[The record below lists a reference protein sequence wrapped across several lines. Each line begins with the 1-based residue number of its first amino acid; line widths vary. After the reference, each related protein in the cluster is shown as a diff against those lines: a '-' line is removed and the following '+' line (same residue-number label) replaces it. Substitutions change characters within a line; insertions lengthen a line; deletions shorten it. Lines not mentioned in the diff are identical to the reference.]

1 MDRNLIAPGS
11 VLLIALLV
19 CVACI
24 LRMRALRSKNY
35 GRWRRVAE
43 MIVLAVVM
51 LIVAALGSG
60 ATFNVVATQY
70 FFAHHSV
77 PGNFYDVDGYKMH
90 LLCTGEGSPTLI
102 LDAGLGNDSLIWA
115 NVQPELSKIT
125 RVCSYDRAGFGWSQ
139 PRPDPRDA
147 DRIAH
152 ELHRLLNEAGVTGSV
167 VLMGHSISG
176 LYIRAY
182 AASYPRGVSGLVF
195 VDSSTPLQEDRF
207 PAEVAQAFKNE
218 SMEFK
223 KLEWLYILGIPRVM
237 GQCTPEEGFSENVRK
252 MIAEDQCRPSLF
264 AAIAQEDKSFR
275 QSGNETIH
283 TGPFGD
289 LPILIFSEDPE
300 HSPPS
305 DIPPQAAQSVSKVWN
320 EMQEELKNLSTRS
333 RRIIAKGSGHYVQID
348 RAGLIIE
355 EVTIFVKQI
364 RGELPEPTDYGSTK
378 VE

>member
-1 MDRNLIAPGS
+1 
-11 VLLIALLV
+11 
-19 CVACI
+19 
-24 LRMRALRSKNY
+24 
-35 GRWRRVAE
+35 
-43 MIVLAVVM
+43 
-51 LIVAALGSG
+51 
-60 ATFNVVATQY
+60 
-70 FFAHHSV
+70 
-77 PGNFYDVDGYKMH
+77 MH
-90 LLCTGEGSPTLI
+90 LLCTGEGSPTLV

-115 NVQPELSKIT
+115 NVQPELSKVT
-125 RVCSYDRAGFGWSQ
+125 RVCSYDRAGFGWSE

-147 DRIAH
+147 GRIAH

-182 AASYPRGVSGLVF
+182 AASYPRSVSGLVF

-207 PAEVAQAFKNE
+207 PAEVAQVFKNE
-218 SMEFK
+218 SMEFQ

-237 GQCTPEEGFSENVRK
+237 GQWRPEEGFKESVRK

-320 EMQEELKNLSTRS
+320 EMQEELKDLSTRS

-348 RAGLIIE
+348 RAELLIE
-355 EVTIFVKQI
+355 KVTNLIKDI
-364 RGELPEPTDYGSTK
+364 RGEMPEPTDYGSTK

>member
-1 MDRNLIAPGS
+1 MNQDLTAPGC
-11 VLLIALLV
+11 VFLIALLV

-24 LRMRALRSKNY
+24 RRMYVLRSKNY
-35 GRWRRVAE
+35 KRWRRVTE
-43 MIVLAVVM
+43 MIVLTVVVLIAAV
-51 LIVAALGSG
+51 LGS
-60 ATFNVVATQY
+60 AAAFNVVATQY

-90 LLCTGEGSPTLI
+90 LLCTGEGSPALV
-102 LDAGLGNDSLIWA
+102 LDAGLGNDSLIWD

-125 RVCSYDRAGFGWSQ
+125 RVCSYDRAGFGWSE

-147 DRIAH
+147 ERIAQ
-152 ELHRLLNEAGVTGSV
+152 ELHKLLNEAAVTGSV

-182 AASYPRGVSGLVF
+182 TALYPQSVSGLVF
-195 VDSSTPLQEDRF
+195 VDGSTPLQEDRF
-207 PAEVAQAFKNE
+207 PPEVARAFKNE
-218 SMEFK
+218 SMEFR
-223 KLEWLYILGIPRVM
+223 KLEWLYILGIPRLM
-237 GQCTPEEGFSENVRK
+237 GQCAPEEGFSESIRK

-289 LPILIFSEDPE
+289 LPILIFSEDPQ

-305 DIPPQAAQSVSKVWN
+305 DIPPQAAESVSKVWN
-320 EMQEELKNLSTRS
+320 EMQEELKNLSKRS

-348 RAGLIIE
+348 RAGLLIE
-355 EVTIFVKQI
+355 EVTKFVKQI
-364 RGELPEPTDYGSTK
+364 RGEMPEPADYGSTK

>member
-1 MDRNLIAPGS
+1 MNRNLAAPGC

-19 CVACI
+19 CVACV

-35 GRWRRVAE
+35 KRLRRVTE
-43 MIVLAVVM
+43 MIVLTMVM
-51 LIVAALGSG
+51 LIAAALGSG
-60 ATFNVVATQY
+60 AMFNVVATQY

-77 PGNFYDVDGYKMH
+77 LGNFYDVDGYKMH
-90 LLCTGEGSPTLI
+90 LLCLGEGIPALV
-102 LDAGLGNDSLIWA
+102 LDAGLGNDSLIWD

-125 RVCSYDRAGFGWSQ
+125 RVCSYDRAGFGWSE

-147 DRIAH
+147 DHIAH

-182 AASYPRGVSGLVF
+182 TASYPQSVSGLVF

-207 PAEVAQAFKNE
+207 PPEVAQAFKKE
-218 SMEFK
+218 SMEFQ

-237 GQCTPEEGFSENVRK
+237 GQCTPEEGFSESVRK

-283 TGPFGD
+283 TGPFGA

-333 RRIIAKGSGHYVQID
+333 RRIVAKGSGHYVQID
-348 RAGLIIE
+348 RTRLLIE
-355 EVTIFVKQI
+355 EVTNFVRQI
-364 RGELPEPTDYGSTK
+364 RGEMPEPTDYGSTK